1 MVYKFFDKK
10 TSNNMVQNEIMP
22 NKELALE
29 LKQLKHKPIIR
40 KFKNEKYTRLL
51 QTTFGVLILQLI
63 MNLIEEFFF
72 YYVLLIF

>member
-29 LKQLKHKPIIR
+29 LK
-40 KFKNEKYTRLL
+40 
-51 QTTFGVLILQLI
+51 
-63 MNLIEEFFF
+63 
-72 YYVLLIF
+72 